1 MDKLKILIVDDSKLI
16 VEYSKKIIF
25 ENNLTDSIDYA
36 SSGLEAIDKMK
47 EEDYD
52 LILLDV
58 IMPEMS
64 GIEVLEVLG
73 LEGEIKDKSIIVF
86 TSREDNDIVKRSFE
100 LGARDFIKK
109 PFRETEFISRIKNV
123 INGEK
128 LKKELK
134 EKIKDIENKN
144 AELINLN
151 KKLND
156 AQTQIIQKEK
166 MAGVGS
172 LAAGI
177 AHEINNPLG
186 FVSSNIEVLSDY
198 YNIFGNV
205 MNIVKKIRSVHSHE
219 SDEDKEVWNELD
231 KYLEKVNIEFI
242 KSDIKELFLDT
253 SDGIDRIIAI
263 INALRTFS
271 SVDTIENFYS
281 YDINDG
287 INKTL
292 IVSTNMHKGVA
303 KIKASLNSKSE
314 VMAMGGLINQVILS
328 LLSNSLESIKAC
340 VDERKGLIDI
350 NTEEDNFNIYFSI
363 MDNGVGIKKDDI
375 PSVFNPFYTT
385 KEIGDGVGFGLTIA
399 YDVIVNKHNGKIWID
414 SEEDE
419 FTKVSFVLPKELSF
433 EGHNFT

>member
-16 VEYSKKIIF
+16 VEYSKKIILD
-25 ENNLTDSIDYA
+25 NNLTDHIDYV
-36 SSGLEAIDKMK
+36 SSGLEALKIL
-47 EEDYD
+47 ENQEYD

-58 IMPEMS
+58 VMPEMT
-64 GIEVLEVLG
+64 GLEVLEILNSRG
-73 LEGEIKDKSIIVF
+73 DIRSYSIIVF
-86 TSREDNDIVKRSFE
+86 TSSDDNEIIKKSFD

-109 PFRETEFISRIKNV
+109 PFRETELISRIKNI

-134 EKIKDIENKN
+134 EKIWDIENKN
-144 AELINLN
+144 KELISLN

-166 MAGVGS
+166 MAGVGN

-198 YNIFGNV
+198 YNIFGNI
-205 MNIVKKIRSVHSHE
+205 MNMIRSIRAKDN
-219 SDEDKEVWNELD
+219 SDKNDIWEELD
-231 KYLEKVNIEFI
+231 SYMDRVNIDFI

-253 SDGIDRIIAI
+253 SEGIDRIIAI

-271 SVDTIENFYS
+271 SVDTIENYYS

-292 IVSTNMHKGVA
+292 IVSTNMHSRVA
-303 KIKASLNSKSE
+303 KINAVLNAKSE

-328 LLSNSLESIKAC
+328 LLSNSIESIKAC
-340 VDERKGLIDI
+340 SDKRSGLIDI

-363 MDNGVGIKKDDI
+363 KDNGGGINKDNI

-385 KEIGDGVGFGLTIA
+385 KEIGEGVGFGLTIA
-399 YDVIVNKHNGKIWID
+399 YDVIVNKHDGKIWID
-414 SEEDE
+414 SEEDV
-419 FTKVSFVLPKELSF
+419 FTKVSFVLPKESNKD
-433 EGHNFT
+433 GHNFK

>member
-16 VEYSKKIIF
+16 VEYSKKIILD
-25 ENNLTDSIDYA
+25 NNLTDHIDYV
-36 SSGLEAIDKMK
+36 SSGLEALKIL
-47 EEDYD
+47 ENQEYD

-58 IMPEMS
+58 VMPEMT
-64 GIEVLEVLG
+64 GLEVLEILNSKG
-73 LEGEIKDKSIIVF
+73 DIRSYSIIVF
-86 TSREDNDIVKRSFE
+86 TSSDDNEIIKKSFD

-109 PFRETEFISRIKNV
+109 PFRETELISRIKNI

-134 EKIKDIENKN
+134 EKIWDIENKN
-144 AELINLN
+144 KELISLN

-166 MAGVGS
+166 MAGVGN

-198 YNIFGNV
+198 YNIFGNI
-205 MNIVKKIRSVHSHE
+205 MNMIKSIRAKDN
-219 SDEDKEVWNELD
+219 SDKNDIWEELD
-231 KYLEKVNIEFI
+231 TYMDRVNIDFI

-253 SDGIDRIIAI
+253 SEGIDRIIAI

-271 SVDTIENFYS
+271 SVDTIENYYS

-292 IVSTNMHKGVA
+292 IVSTNMHSRIA
-303 KIKASLNSKSE
+303 KINAVLNAKSE

-328 LLSNSLESIKAC
+328 LLSNSIESIKAC
-340 VDERKGLIDI
+340 SDKRSGLIDI

-363 MDNGVGIKKDDI
+363 KDNGGGINKDNI

-385 KEIGDGVGFGLTIA
+385 KEIGEGVGFGLTIA
-399 YDVIVNKHNGKIWID
+399 YDVIVNKHDGKIWID
-414 SEEDE
+414 SEEDV
-419 FTKVSFVLPKELSF
+419 FTKVSFVLPKESNKD
-433 EGHNFT
+433 GHNFK